1 MQKGLIILMIIFAVL
16 LFIVIF
22 CLMRKS
28 KISVKYGL
36 IWFLAAIFI
45 LLLSIL
51 PSLMESM
58 ANFLGFELLSNMV
71 LCLFVA
77 VLMFISIALT
87 VMITGQKKKIKIL
100 IQEVSILKQEV
111 EKKSN

>member
-36 IWFLAAIFI
+36 IWFLAAIFY
-45 LLLSIL
+45 
-51 PSLMESM
+51 SLTFYF
-58 ANFLGFELLSNMV
+58 AKLDGKYGKLFGIWIIIKHGT
-71 LCLFVA
+71 LFVCSCFD
-77 VLMFISIALT
+77 VHINCFDGNDNRT
-87 VMITGQKKKIKIL
+87 KK
-100 IQEVSILKQEV
+100 E
-111 EKKSN
+111 N